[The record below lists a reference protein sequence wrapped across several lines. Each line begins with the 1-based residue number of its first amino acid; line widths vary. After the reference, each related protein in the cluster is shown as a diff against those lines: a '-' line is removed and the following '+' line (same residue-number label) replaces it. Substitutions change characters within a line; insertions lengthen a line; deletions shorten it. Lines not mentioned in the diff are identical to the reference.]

1 MGISFGE
8 IAARY
13 GCELHGDP
21 DFVVTQVATLAG
33 ADGEAITFLANSVYR
48 AQLETTSAGAVILAA
63 DDLEA
68 CPVAALVARD
78 PYIVYAQ
85 IAAELHPAM
94 EMSPGVD
101 PAATVEAGVQVPDS
115 CQIAPGAVVES
126 GAVLGESVYVG
137 ANSVIGPGAQI
148 GDDTRIFAGVVICH
162 GVRIGRRCIFHGGV
176 VVGADGFGIAKDAAG
191 GWIKVPQLGSVNIG
205 DDVEIG
211 ANSTIDRGAIEDT
224 EIGEGVKLD
233 NQVQVA
239 HNVVIGAHTAVAA
252 LVGISGSTRIGARCL
267 IGGHTGFAGHITVSD
282 DVMISAGTAVMNSI
296 KRPGFYGGVAATV
309 DEASRWRKNVARYR
323 HLDEMARR
331 LHKLEKLV
339 EKKLGDE

>member
-1 MGISFGE
+1 MGISLGE
-8 IAARY
+8 IATRY
-13 GCELHGDP
+13 GCELHGEP
-21 DFVVTQVATLAG
+21 DFVVSKVATLSG
-33 ADGEAITFLANSVYR
+33 ADNQSITFLANSAYR
-48 AQLETTSAGAVILAA
+48 PHLESTGAGAVILAS

-68 CPVAALVARD
+68 CPVAALVAKD
-78 PYIVYAQ
+78 PYIVYAR
-85 IAAELHPAM
+85 IAAELHPAVAL
-94 EMSPGVD
+94 SAGID
-101 PAATVEAGVQVPDS
+101 PSATVAASADVAES
-115 CQIAPGAVVES
+115 CEISPGAVVEAD
-126 GAVLGESVYVG
+126 AVLGERVYVG
-137 ANSVIGPGAQI
+137 PNSVIGRGASI
-148 GDDTRIFAGVVICH
+148 GEDSRILAGVVVCH
-162 GVRIGRRCIFHGGV
+162 GVHMGARCIIHGGV
-176 VVGADGFGIAKDAAG
+176 VIGADGFGIAKDAAG
-191 GWIKVPQLGSVNIG
+191 WVKVPQVGSVTIG

-224 EIGEGVKLD
+224 VIGEGVKLD

-239 HNVVIGAHTAVAA
+239 HNVIIGAHTAIAA
-252 LVGISGSTRIGARCL
+252 LVGISGSTRIGSRCL
-267 IGGHTGFAGHITVSD
+267 IGGHTGFAGHITVAD

>member
-1 MGISFGE
+1 MGISLGE
-8 IAARY
+8 IAGRY
-13 GCELHGDP
+13 GCELHGEP
-21 DFVVTQVATLAG
+21 DFVVSQVATLSG
-33 ADGEAITFLANSVYR
+33 ADNNSITFLANSAYR
-48 AQLETTSAGAVILAA
+48 AQLETTAAGAVIVGP

-68 CPVAALVARD
+68 CPVAALVAKD
-78 PYIVYAQ
+78 PYIVYAH

-94 EMSPGVD
+94 ELAPGVD
-101 PAATVEAGVQVPDS
+101 PAATIAAGAQIPAS
-115 CQIAPGAVVES
+115 CQIAPGAVIEANVI
-126 GAVLGESVYVG
+126 LGERVYVG
-137 ANSVIGPGAQI
+137 PNSVIGARSRV
-148 GDDTRIFAGVVICH
+148 GDDTRVWAGVVICH
-162 GVRIGRRCIFHGGV
+162 EARIGRRCIFHGGV
-176 VVGADGFGIAKDAAG
+176 VIGADGFGIAKDDAG
-191 GWIKVPQLGSVNIG
+191 TWIKVPQIGSVTIG

-224 EIGEGVKLD
+224 VIGEGVKLD

-252 LVGISGSTRIGARCL
+252 LVGISGSTRIGSRCI
-267 IGGHTGFAGHITVSD
+267 IGGHTGFAGHITVAD

-339 EKKLGDE
+339 EKKLGDK